1 MQQKL
6 KQAVSISR
14 GVDWNL
20 CACLVKFPPDIVTPE
35 ELNRKTGSVNCIRT
49 GIMWLFVFAGAMVL
63 SCTSGLSL
71 SDTETEG
78 VRIVLSKE
86 KETKSKHTLYMRKV
100 MKDQMM
106 FQDNVEAK
114 NRPFSPSNFFLP
126 SSGKIHRILE
136 HIPKRNVV
144 FVVSAA
150 RVPYILR
157 TLFPGSA
164 TVTTAMLEMF
174 PSCRK
179 DDTGHL
185 FTSHITS

>member
-1 MQQKL
+1 MSLPCQVSSWYCNTWGVEQKDRFCEL
-6 KQAVSISR
+6 YQNRDNVALCLCRCYGTELHFRPFPIWYRNR
-14 GVDWNL
+14 GSKNS
-20 CACLVKFPPDIVTPE
+20 AFKRKGNQVKTYTI
-35 ELNRKTGSVNCIRT
+35 
-49 GIMWLFVFAGAMVL
+49 
-63 SCTSGLSL
+63 
-71 SDTETEG
+71 
-78 VRIVLSKE
+78 
-86 KETKSKHTLYMRKV
+86 HTLV

-106 FQDNVEAK
+106 FQDDEEAK
-114 NRPFSPSNFFLP
+114 NRPFLPSNFFLP

-136 HIPKRNVV
+136 HVPKRNVV

-157 TLFPGSA
+157 TLFPGSV

-185 FTSHITS
+185 FTRHITSWLCHNLLPA

>member
-1 MQQKL
+1 
-6 KQAVSISR
+6 
-14 GVDWNL
+14 
-20 CACLVKFPPDIVTPE
+20 
-35 ELNRKTGSVNCIRT
+35 
-49 GIMWLFVFAGAMVL
+49 
-63 SCTSGLSL
+63 
-71 SDTETEG
+71 
-78 VRIVLSKE
+78 
-86 KETKSKHTLYMRKV
+86 MRKV

-106 FQDNVEAK
+106 FQDNEEAK
-114 NRPFSPSNFFLP
+114 NRPFLPSNFFLP

-157 TLFPGSA
+157 TLFPGSV

-185 FTSHITS
+185 FTRHITS